1 MDNKVKLIKSFPFP
15 CGFESSFKTGLY
27 DFMYVEFII
36 RNHKKVL
43 QTLSIGF

>member
-1 MDNKVKLIKSFPFP
+1 MDNKVELFKSFP

-27 DFMYVEFII
+27 DFMYLRRVYY
-36 RNHKKVL
+36 HKKVL